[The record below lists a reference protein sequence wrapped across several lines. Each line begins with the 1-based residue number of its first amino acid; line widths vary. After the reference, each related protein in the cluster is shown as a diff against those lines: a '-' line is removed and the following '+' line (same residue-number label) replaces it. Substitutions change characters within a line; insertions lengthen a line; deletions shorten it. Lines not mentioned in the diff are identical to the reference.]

1 MTVKQLIS
9 KLKKVPENAIVTMDN
24 NSMFVNGE
32 YIVTDIRVWESDNS
46 VEIKTDYRK
55 RIEGS
60 GEID

>member
-1 MTVKQLIS
+1 MTVKQMIN
-9 KLKKVPENAIVTMDN
+9 KLKKVPENAIVTMCND
-24 NSMFVNGE
+24 SMFVKGE

-60 GEID
+60 GGK